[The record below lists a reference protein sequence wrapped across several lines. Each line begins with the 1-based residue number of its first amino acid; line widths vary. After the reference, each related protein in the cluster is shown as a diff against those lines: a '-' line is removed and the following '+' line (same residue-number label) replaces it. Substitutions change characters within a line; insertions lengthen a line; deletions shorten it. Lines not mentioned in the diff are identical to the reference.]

1 MELSFSIEDLGI
13 DPKNIA
19 KLMGYKTDIPEEI
32 MVMINSE
39 LEKIHNL
46 PGIKGGY
53 EIFDLHLDVDGYKLL
68 VEDKAFCVG
77 KSISILM
84 KNVTKLAMFVCTAG
98 ALISD
103 RAKDK
108 MEKGELLEAYILD
121 IIGSEIVEKTKGK
134 LHDSL
139 QGSLFE
145 QGLKTTNSYCPGYCT
160 WSVSEQKTLFSFFP
174 NNFCEVQLSESCMM
188 EPVKSLSGIIGIG
201 KEVEFKKHACE
212 TCSSVN
218 CIYRGTR
225 N

>member
-32 MVMINSE
+32 MVMINFE
-39 LEKIHNL
+39 LEKLHNL
-46 PGIKGGY
+46 SGIKGEY
-53 EIFDLHLDVDGYKLL
+53 KIFDVQLDADEYKLL
-68 VEDKAFCVG
+68 VEDKVFCVG
-77 KSISILM
+77 KSVSILM
-84 KNVTKLAMFVCTAG
+84 QDATKLAMFICTAG
-98 ALISD
+98 ALISY
-103 RAKDK
+103 RAKHI

-121 IIGSEIVEKTKGK
+121 VIGSEIVEKTKEK

-145 QGLKTTNSYCPGYCT
+145 EGMKTTNSYCPGYCT
-160 WSVSEQKTLFSFFP
+160 WSVSEQKNLFSFFP
-174 NNFCEVQLSESCMM
+174 NNFCEVHLSKSCMM
-188 EPVKSLSGIIGIG
+188 DPVKSLSGIIGIG
-201 KEVEFKKHACE
+201 KDVEFKKHACE

-218 CIYRGTR
+218 CIYRGTK